1 METHKN
7 QKVLLSIGLAS
18 ALGAA
23 IGGMIAISLWGTF
36 WWLLGP
42 VVSALA
48 VYLTHQPAEVWQVG
62 CQTAKEVGSRL
73 RPARWQ
79 GQDIKLPIR
88 NGFRKVLLTIAGVG
102 YTFVFISTAWL
113 LAYWTFIIPL
123 GTS

>member
-23 IGGMIAISLWGTF
+23 IGGMIAISLGGTF

-48 VYLTHQPAEVWQVG
+48 VYLTHQPAEDAKRPRRSAVG
-62 CQTAKEVGSRL
+62 
-73 RPARWQ
+73 
-79 GQDIKLPIR
+79 
-88 NGFRKVLLTIAGVG
+88 
-102 YTFVFISTAWL
+102 
-113 LAYWTFIIPL
+113 
-123 GTS
+123 